1 MISLNASV
9 VANGLKS
16 DLGLDLN
23 RYNFQY
29 RVTDKGERILTVTA
43 DSPAGNVKVVFHD
56 NALQV
61 MMNVLQQGSAFKIVQ
76 KNSDDVPEA

>member
-23 RYNFQY
+23 RYNFEY
-29 RVTDKGERILTVTA
+29 RVTDKNQRFLTLTA
-43 DSPAGNVKVVFHD
+43 DSPAGNVKIVLDD
-56 NALQV
+56 NALKV
-61 MMNVLQQGSAFKIVQ
+61 LMGVLQQGMQFKVVQ
-76 KNSDDVPEA
+76 KNQDDVPEA